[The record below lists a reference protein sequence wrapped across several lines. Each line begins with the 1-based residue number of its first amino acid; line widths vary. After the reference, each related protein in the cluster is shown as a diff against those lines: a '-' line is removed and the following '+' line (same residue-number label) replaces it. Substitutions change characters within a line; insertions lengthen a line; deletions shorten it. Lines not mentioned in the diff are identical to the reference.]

1 MRLAELERPAAPAE
15 LVPVNQRRVGEEIL
29 LTSPFGDWAFVTPAE
44 LGALRR
50 GALERGSELW
60 NKLAAR
66 GLVRSELDVAEAVAG
81 FWRRRRFVEH
91 GPSHHVVVVTRR
103 GPGPS
108 AAAAPEPASAT
119 PADMS
124 ASTAEQVVDFA
135 LRSTSPELTLALAGG
150 EPLGA
155 MPVVRH
161 LVDHA
166 LEKNRAY
173 GKALE
178 LVLLT
183 GLAGIADADLDFLVA
198 RRVRIVAR
206 LDATLFARGAGAG
219 HEAARAAF
227 ARDVARVH
235 ERYRGLGLDPALY
248 HVEVELVAPPA
259 AWVEGAGAGAALV
272 DALGALGCRSFALS
286 PPEGLDPQ
294 SGYLDFHRAGL
305 GRARALGLAGAG
317 PRERHAALFLRQIL
331 GREAPSEVAIRSPAA
346 SAVGT
351 LAYDCDGRIYTSDTG
366 RRLRDRGDDF
376 FHLGDVATTRYREL
390 MTHETVRALIFASIR
405 EAQPDCAACPYAP
418 YCGIEPEQ
426 SYALQGSIFGR
437 MRESFA
443 CALHKGLQDWL
454 FAELGRGD
462 AAVRAVLDAWSK
474 PELRAH
480 FVHSS
485 VAS

>member
-1 MRLAELERPAAPAE
+1 MRLRELGRPVAPAE

-29 LTSPFGDWAFVTPAE
+29 LTSPFGDWAFVTEAE
-44 LGALRR
+44 LGALRQ

-60 NKLAAR
+60 NKLATR
-66 GLVRSELDVAEAVAG
+66 RLVRSELDLAEAVAG

-91 GPSHHVVVVTRR
+91 GPSHHLVVVTRR
-103 GPGPS
+103 GGAP
-108 AAAAPEPASAT
+108 AASEPARET
-119 PADMS
+119 PADMT

-150 EPLGA
+150 EPLAA

-183 GLAGIADADLDFLVA
+183 GLAGIADADLDFVVA
-198 RRVRIVAR
+198 RRMRIVAR
-206 LDATLFARGAGAG
+206 LDATLFAPGGGAER
-219 HEAARAAF
+219 EAARTLF

-248 HVEVELVAPPA
+248 HVEVELVAPPT
-259 AWVEGAGAGAALV
+259 AWVAGAASGAALV
-272 DALGALGCRSFALS
+272 DALAALGCRSFALA
-286 PPEGLDPQ
+286 PPEGLDPRG
-294 SGYLDFHRAGL
+294 GYLDFHRAAL
-305 GRARALGLAGAG
+305 ERALGLGLAGSG

-331 GREAPSEVAIRSPAA
+331 LGEAPSEVAIRSPAA

-376 FHLGDVATTRYREL
+376 FQLGDVAVTRYREL
-390 MTHETVRALIFASIR
+390 MTHETVRALLFASIR

-418 YCGIEPEQ
+418 YCGVEPEQ

-454 FAELGRGD
+454 FAALGRGD
-462 AAVRAVLDAWSK
+462 AAVRAVLEAWSK
-474 PELRAH
+474 PEVRAH